1 MEFAEILHE
10 DEKVVETIDNFGTK
24 VNGAMRKFGKWAGN
38 GIARI
43 GGFNVEEVEA
53 APQRSEAVQAIYNMG
68 DNGGRLIAP
77 VTNKVS
83 GWIDPLLERGRNGV
97 RQLGNKF
104 EAIGP
109 KAEYSSSNWIN

>member
-1 MEFAEILHE
+1 
-10 DEKVVETIDNFGTK
+10 
-24 VNGAMRKFGKWAGN
+24 
-38 GIARI
+38 
-43 GGFNVEEVEA
+43 
-53 APQRSEAVQAIYNMG
+53 MG